1 MVGEGNL
8 ASDFNETSFLSLR
21 RQQQEAVSDSCIQI
35 HMRACNHII
44 HANPQSGTYNCR
56 CTLRCIHTQTHSLRD
71 TPTVIL
77 GCILT
82 QRKPHL
88 DPHAGKVHKLSH
100 TLYSHTLHRHT
111 RTYSETHRKTVS
123 HTGFKSE
130 FGLKALTCA
139 KPRAQYMATPSPLAC
154 NPCDQRPLSFHRGKR
169 KNWCGGH
176 WRLNSGAGE
185 VGETSS
191 WRGSL
196 CNPAPHMGSSSKRG
210 LKRGRDGRGASGGG

>member
-1 MVGEGNL
+1 
-8 ASDFNETSFLSLR
+8 
-21 RQQQEAVSDSCIQI
+21 
-35 HMRACNHII
+35 MRACNHII

-71 TPTVIL
+71 TPMVIL

-139 KPRAQYMATPSPLAC
+139 KPRAQYMATPLHLPATLAIKD
-154 NPCDQRPLSFHRGKR
+154 PFPSTEGRERIGVVAI
-169 KNWCGGH
+169 GG
-176 WRLNSGAGE
+176 
-185 VGETSS
+185 
-191 WRGSL
+191 
-196 CNPAPHMGSSSKRG
+196 
-210 LKRGRDGRGASGGG
+210 